1 MTLLPIHAFPARMA
15 PNIAQE
21 SLHTVSKDGRVLD
34 PMCGSG
40 TVVRAAVEAGLHCTG
55 IDIDPLS
62 VLMSAVWVTPVEVS
76 GLADTADDLVRQAE
90 DLEGSQIKSSPD
102 EETERFIS
110 FWFAPPQRDQLN
122 RLGTVLRDYQQSEK
136 DLLSIALSRTIV
148 TKEMMASLARDTS
161 HSRPH
166 RVATENDFDVY
177 LGFRKA
183 VSHISNRLAPD
194 MIKGDADVSQGDARK
209 LDELEDNSFDLAIT
223 SPPYLNAIDYL
234 RGHKLTLV
242 WLGYKISNIR
252 ELRSTS
258 IGAEKAPCD
267 SDPLVNVSE
276 FIRKSPDSAF
286 DDRHLGWVRRY
297 AIDMQE
303 VIGELARVIKREGR
317 VVLVIGN
324 SFLRGATVDNA
335 GLIER
340 IAHLAGFS
348 TEDKRV
354 RSIPARRRYLPPPG
368 DKSGKLDA
376 RMRKETVLT
385 LTL

>member
-21 SLHTVSKDGRVLD
+21 SLHTVSKDSRVLD

-40 TVVRAAVEAGLHCTG
+40 TVLRAAVEAGLHCTG

-76 GLADTADDLVRQAE
+76 RLADTADDLVRQAE
-90 DLEGSQIKSSPD
+90 ELENSQIHSSPD

-110 FWFAPPQRDQLN
+110 FWFAPSQKDQLT

-136 DLLSIALSRTIV
+136 DVLSMALSRTIV

-183 VSHISNRLAPD
+183 VSHISKRLAPD
-194 MIKGDADVSQGDARK
+194 LIKGNADVSRGDARK
-209 LDELEDNSFDLAIT
+209 LDKLEDDSFDLSIT

-234 RGHKLTLV
+234 RGHKFTLV
-242 WLGYKISNIR
+242 WLGYQLSSIR
-252 ELRSTS
+252 EIRSTS
-258 IGAEKAPCD
+258 IGTEKAPNSLD
-267 SDPLVNVSE
+267 TLVDVSE
-276 FIRKSPDSAF
+276 YICKSPDSAF
-286 DDRHLGWVRRY
+286 ADRHLGWVRRY
-297 AIDMQE
+297 ALDMQE
-303 VIGELARVIKREGR
+303 VIRELSRVVKQDGR
-317 VVLVIGN
+317 VVMVVGN

-335 GLIER
+335 ALVER
-340 IAHLAGFS
+340 IAELTGFT
-348 TEDKRV
+348 TEGKRV

-368 DKSGKLDA
+368 DENGKLDA

-385 LTL
+385 LAL